1 MANDLPGRPA
11 TYYFYSP
18 YAERFENNGW
28 IGGTLARDDAGL
40 PAVTIQLLLS
50 SVSTTAADFD
60 WGRSDAPPVEFLA
73 NGDALLSLH
82 FAAGEA
88 YLKYAIPLAEDAIAE
103 PNEAFTL
110 RLQLP
115 AEQIQGTAVQQLTID
130 NDDPVAIYRF
140 CDTLTGQYLYTA
152 SEPEK
157 QSIQANYPDWRD
169 EGVAFWAYGQ
179 PSVNAVEVHRYV
191 NPATGSR
198 QLAADPHG
206 PQRPGQASAWV
217 DEGVVFW
224 AQANTGRAV
233 ATRFADAQPVYQL
246 ANPASGAQLLTGA
259 VEERQ
264 SALAQG
270 RWNDEDVAFYVRSQ
284 PATAPGTDALAAN
297 ATTSAYLPVND
308 SFSSRLNDVD
318 DVDWL
323 RVSLTAGKVYSL
335 AVYGGS
341 MLSGSSYDTFTGLV
355 EWPICP
361 AIQAIYSAT
370 GEKLA
375 AQTLYSRSSSNR
387 YGTDL
392 SIQPLVS
399 GDYFIAIESDQY
411 VLPQNEPSPRLAAD
425 YSVSLQD
432 GGAYRLRSENELLG
446 TIAYY
451 GGPEDSGEFPFWVER
466 SSDQTQAEFVQIK
479 LHHLTTHPDD
489 FDWNSD
495 RAPAVTRL
503 ANGDMIIAVAFA
515 EHQTVARFSLPF
527 AKDSVPERDE
537 SFSLR
542 LLLPA
547 DKHDIDGEL
556 SRKIVNDDMAIAYRF
571 FNPVNGQY
579 LYAADSQEIHDL
591 QARLPQLQQQ
601 SVVLSAFT
609 EPMPIKWVGVE
620 STPPARVA
628 VHRYVNQHTGA
639 VLLSADATE
648 QASIAS
654 QYPAWHDQGILGY
667 LDPHSTYSRDLPVF
681 RLANLVNGSY
691 LFTQSSTDRSVAL
704 ASAGWRDEGIAF
716 YLPQPAPVSPSA
728 VDGMPAGEQASAL
741 ISPMPIDSGWF

>member
-1 MANDLPGRPA
+1 MANDQTQPA
-11 TYYFYSP
+11 TYFFYSP
-18 YAERFENNGW
+18 YAVRYESNGW
-28 IGGTLARDDAGL
+28 IVGSVVRYDTGL
-40 PAVTIQLLLS
+40 PATTIQLQLS
-50 SVSTTAADFD
+50 SISTTAADFD
-60 WGRSDAPPVEFLA
+60 WRRSDAPPVEFLA
-73 NGDALLSLH
+73 NGDALIRFS
-82 FAAGEA
+82 FSAGA
-88 YLKYAIPLAEDAIAE
+88 GYLQYAIPLADDTLAE
-103 PNEAFTL
+103 PDEQFTL
-110 RLQLP
+110 RLQVP
-115 AEQIQGTAVQQLTID
+115 AEQLRGEAVQQLTILD
-130 NDDPVAIYRF
+130 DDPVAIYRF
-140 CDTLTGQYLYTA
+140 CDTRTGQYLYTA
-152 SEPEK
+152 SEQEK
-157 QSIQANYPDWRD
+157 QSILAHYPGWRD

-179 PSVNAVEVHRYV
+179 PTANMVEVHRYV
-191 NPATGSR
+191 QPATGAR
-198 QLAADPHG
+198 RLAADPHG
-206 PQRPGQASAWV
+206 PQAPGHADTWI
-217 DEGVVFW
+217 DEGVAFW
-224 AQANTGRAV
+224 AQANTGRASDV
-233 ATRFADAQPVYQL
+233 RFSDAQPVFQL
-246 ANPASGAQLLTGA
+246 ASPAAGTQLLTRSA
-259 VEERQ
+259 DEQRA
-264 SALAQG
+264 ALAQG
-270 RWNDEDVAFYVRSQ
+270 HWNDEDVAFYVRSQ
-284 PATAPGTDALAAN
+284 PTTNDSAADTLADHA
-297 ATTSAYLPVND
+297 ATTAWLPVNGR
-308 SFSSRLNDVD
+308 FSSRLNGTD

-323 RVSLTAGKVYSL
+323 RVTLTAGKAYTL
-335 AVYGGS
+335 ATYGGWTPPA
-341 MLSGSSYDTFTGLV
+341 LLGSATGAV
-355 EWPICP
+355 GYPSQP
-361 AIQAIYSAT
+361 VIQGIYSAT
-370 GEKLA
+370 GDELPA
-375 AQTLYSRSSSNR
+375 ETLYSRSSSNS
-387 YGTDL
+387 YDTDL

-609 EPMPIKWVGVE
+609 EPLPIKWVGVE